1 LIINPTEH
9 VPDIEGYE
17 GTGVASGG
25 EPVES
30 ERDIVDWLINDGIRG
45 NLSFVGGILGG
56 GISYFVGLLGTY
68 ALFASTEGR
77 SGAADEAVTVSDETI
92 ETFLLTLDEAP
103 ETFDS
108 IAAFAGWIFYNAHGV
123 AISVGNEGTINLA
136 GLTELGLVPFA
147 LIPAVL
153 LFGFGGL
160 VALLKRADGLL
171 GGFMS
176 GGSVLLGYLP
186 LAVAGALYFKI
197 SAGGTTLSVHLIPA
211 ILLAGII
218 FPLLF
223 GGLAG
228 LTKVLFINVFLGG
241 IRARL

>member
-1 LIINPTEH
+1 M
-9 VPDIEGYE
+9 PDIEGDG
-17 GTGVASGG
+17 GTEVASDSGSI
-25 EPVES
+25 ES
-30 ERDIVDWLINDGIRG
+30 DGDVVDWLINDGIRG

-56 GISYFVGLLGTY
+56 GIAYFVGLLGTY

-136 GLTELGLVPFA
+136 ALTDLGLVSFA

-153 LFGFGGL
+153 LFCFGGL

-171 GGFMS
+171 GGFIS
-176 GGSVLLGYLP
+176 GSSVLIGYLP
-186 LAVAGALYFKI
+186 LAVAGALFFKI
-197 SAGGTTLSVHLIPA
+197 SESGTTLAVQLLPA
-211 ILLAGII
+211 ILLAGIL

-228 LTKVLFINVFLGG
+228 LVKVLVINVFLGG